1 MNACIDCLP
10 CLGRNAVDFAQ
21 RSTQDPELRKKIVSE
36 SFHFLS
42 SSDLTMSP
50 PATIGE
56 IVKIAQKYTGEQDLY
71 RAEKEKSNR
80 LAELLL
86 KDAVNIPEYD
96 PESFESRLRMA
107 VAGNILDFG
116 IYYDLNIENALN
128 MVRDSFRMPL
138 DLDAVKRIHD
148 RMESAKNILYLLD
161 NCGEA
166 VFDRVF
172 MEPYREKITIGV
184 RGSYILNDV
193 TEADLPE
200 CGLANFAKA
209 VINNGAKYIPGTDL
223 TAVSKEFLDVFQSA
237 DLVIAK
243 GQGNFETLNDCNAPA
258 AFLFL
263 PKCPTVAA
271 LAGGELRSIQVKTIN
286 F

>member
-21 RSTQDPELRKKIVSE
+21 RSTNDPELRKKIVSE
-36 SFHFLS
+36 AFHFLA
-42 SSDLTMSP
+42 SSDLTISP
-50 PATIGE
+50 PRFISE
-56 IVKIAQKYTGEQDLY
+56 IVKIAEKYTGVKDLY
-71 RAEKEKSNR
+71 LEEKEKSNR

-116 IYYDLNIENALN
+116 IYYDLNIEKALN
-128 MVRDSFRMPL
+128 MVRDSFQMPL
-138 DLDAVKRIHD
+138 DLDAVKRIQE
-148 RMESAKNILYLLD
+148 RMESANNILYLLD

-172 MEPYREKITIGV
+172 MEPYREKITVGV

-193 TEADLPE
+193 TEADLPA
-200 CGLANFAKA
+200 CGLAGFTKA
-209 VINNGAKYIPGTDL
+209 AINNGAKSIPGTDL
-223 TAVSKEFLDVFQSA
+223 SAVSKEFLDVFHSA

-243 GQGNFETLNDCNAPA
+243 GQGNFETLNDCDAPT

-263 PKCPTVAA
+263 SKCPVVAA
-271 LAGGELRSIQVKTIN
+271 LTGGGLRSIQVKTIN